1 MGRDLRGWNGAE
13 SAAMTNLARPS
24 AWRRALLWIAAFL
37 LTVGAAAYQR
47 RTGPTYP
54 YRGTVAVGGEEVRY
68 RLLRSAETSADAR
81 VELPAPASAAA
92 ARLHFRRL
100 GTGEEWTAVPCGT
113 EESPAGRRFVGLLPR
128 QPAAGKLEYYLEIES
143 PAGNVRIPAAPAESI
158 VMRYK
163 DPVWTPLL
171 VTHVAMM
178 VIGLL
183 VGLRAALG
191 AILAPYNIRLL
202 AGITCVAITLGGMIL
217 GPFVQK
223 QAFGA
228 YWTGFP
234 WGHDLTDN
242 KTLIM
247 WLAWLLAT
255 AAVFGPLARRA
266 GAARVAVVLAA
277 VVTTGVYMI
286 PHSLRGSQLDYAA
299 VDRGID
305 AKDAVRTGH

>member
-1 MGRDLRGWNGAE
+1 
-13 SAAMTNLARPS
+13 MTNSVRPS
-24 AWRRALLWIAAFL
+24 AWRRALLWLAAFL
-37 LTVGAAAYQR
+37 LTVGAAGYQR

-54 YRGTVAVGGEEVRY
+54 YRGAVRVAGEEVEF

-81 VELPAPASAAA
+81 VVLPAPASEAT
-92 ARLHFRRL
+92 ARLQFRRL
-100 GTGEEWTAVPCGT
+100 GTGEEWTGVPCAVEAT
-113 EESPAGRRFVGLLPR
+113 PVGRQFVGLLPR
-128 QPAAGKLEYYLEIES
+128 QPAAGKLEYFLELES
-143 PAGNVRIPAAPAESI
+143 TAGNARIPAAPGESI
-158 VMRYK
+158 VMRFK

-191 AILAPYNIRLL
+191 ALFAPYNIRPL
-202 AGITCVAITLGGMIL
+202 AAIACGAVTLGGMLL

-228 YWTGFP
+228 FWTGFP

-255 AAVFGPLARRA
+255 AALFGPLARRPA
-266 GAARVAVVLAA
+266 AARVAVVLAA

-299 VDRGID
+299 VERGVD
-305 AKDAVRTGH
+305 AKDAIETGH